1 MNDKNLIPT
10 TRRTKKEAR
19 ELSIKGG
26 KRSGEVRRQRKTQ
39 REQLQLLLSL
49 PLKNPKAVEQIKN
62 LGIEDTEINN
72 QMAMNVAMFNLI
84 LKGGK
89 GAVQAYNSI
98 NDLIGENAK
107 KELELEKARE
117 EIARLKLEQEKLK
130 RELGNGS
137 EDFEDLTPLVD
148 LLKGDNNADDT
159 MGSV

>member
-1 MNDKNLIPT
+1 MNDKNLIPNSQ
-10 TRRTKKEAR
+10 RSPS
-19 ELSIKGG
+19 ELKAMTSKGG

-62 LGIEDTEINN
+62 LGIEDNEINN

-117 EIARLKLEQEKLK
+117 EIARLKQRYLFMSL
-130 RELGNGS
+130 
-137 EDFEDLTPLVD
+137 
-148 LLKGDNNADDT
+148 
-159 MGSV
+159 

>member
-1 MNDKNLIPT
+1 MNDQNLIPT
-10 TRRTKKEAR
+10 TKRTKKEVR
-19 ELSIKGG
+19 EMTTKGG

-39 REQLQLLLSL
+39 REQLELLMSL
-49 PLKNPKAVEQIKN
+49 PLKNPKAFEQIKN
-62 LGIEDTEINN
+62 LGIEDNEINN

-137 EDFEDLTPLVD
+137 EDFEDLTPLVE
-148 LLKGDNNADDT
+148 LLRKEDK
-159 MGSV
+159 

>member
-1 MNDKNLIPT
+1 MNDENLIPT
-10 TRRTKKEAR
+10 TKRTKKEVR
-19 ELSIKGG
+19 EMTTKGG

-39 REQLQLLLSL
+39 REQLELLMSL

-98 NDLIGENAK
+98 NDLIGDNEK
-107 KELELEKARE
+107 RKLELEKAKE

-137 EDFEDLTPLVD
+137 EDFEDLTPLVE
-148 LLKGDNNADDT
+148 LLRKE
-159 MGSV
+159 

>member
-1 MNDKNLIPT
+1 MNDENLIPT
-10 TRRTKKEAR
+10 TKRTKKEVR
-19 ELSIKGG
+19 EMTTKGG

-62 LGIEDTEINN
+62 LGIEDNEINN

-98 NDLIGENAK
+98 NDLIGDNEK
-107 KELELEKARE
+107 RKLELEKARE

-137 EDFEDLTPLVD
+137 EDFEDLTPLVE
-148 LLKGDNNADDT
+148 LLRKEDK
-159 MGSV
+159 

>member
-1 MNDKNLIPT
+1 MNDENLIPT
-10 TRRTKKEAR
+10 TKRTKKEAR
-19 ELSIKGG
+19 ELGIKGG
-26 KRSGEVRRQRKTQ
+26 KKSGEVRRQRKTQ

-62 LGIEDTEINN
+62 LGIEDNEINN

-98 NDLIGENAK
+98 NDLIGDNEK
-107 KELELEKARE
+107 RKLELEKAKE

-137 EDFEDLTPLVD
+137 EDFEDLTPLVE
-148 LLKGDNNADDT
+148 LLRKEDK
-159 MGSV
+159 

>member
-10 TRRTKKEAR
+10 TKRTKKEVR
-19 ELSIKGG
+19 EMTTKGG

-39 REQLQLLLSL
+39 REQLELLMSL

-98 NDLIGENAK
+98 NDLIGDNEK
-107 KELELEKARE
+107 RKLELEKAKE

-137 EDFEDLTPLVD
+137 EDFEDLTPLAE
-148 LLKGDNNADDT
+148 LLRKE
-159 MGSV
+159 